1 MFHVIGIDAGGS
13 KTVCLLADE
22 NGTIVSRARGEGA
35 NLQSLGELQVEKVVH
50 DVMDQAIGDRDI
62 VPAAICVGIAGVDR
76 PDDHAIIRGIMKRIG
91 FKARIQIVNDALIAL
106 EAGTP
111 GRPGVVIISGTG
123 SIAYG
128 RSPAGEAARSGGW
141 GYVLGDEGS
150 GYWIGV
156 RAVRA
161 ALRAVDGRGP
171 ATALVDLVLRF
182 FRVESLDDVV
192 SGTYSASVD
201 RSTLAAL
208 APEVVSLDDDV
219 ARAIANQAVDELM
232 TALIA
237 VRRHCATGAGGFPV
251 VLAGSL
257 LDRGGALRPLLTRRL
272 GEALSGARDVP
283 AANPPAAGAARL
295 AREAGASPH

>member
-1 MFHVIGIDAGGS
+1 MKPLWLGVDAGGT
-13 KTVCLLADE
+13 KTHAVIIGADDDIEAEAVAGPGNPLAVGDDVALTSMRTAVIGALRGRE
-22 NGTIVSRARGEGA
+22 PGAAHFGVAGAGRPSDYGRVQRLVARLGLHCPVTVS
-35 NLQSLGELQVEKVVH
+35 
-50 DVMDQAIGDRDI
+50 
-62 VPAAICVGIAGVDR
+62 
-76 PDDHAIIRGIMKRIG
+76 DD
-91 FKARIQIVNDALIAL
+91 ARIAFLANADPPGAILV
-106 EAGTP
+106 AGT
-111 GRPGVVIISGTG
+111 GAMAV
-123 SIAYG
+123 AYDA
-128 RSPAGEAARSGGW
+128 AGESRRAGGH
-141 GYVLGDEGS
+141 GYLLGDEGS